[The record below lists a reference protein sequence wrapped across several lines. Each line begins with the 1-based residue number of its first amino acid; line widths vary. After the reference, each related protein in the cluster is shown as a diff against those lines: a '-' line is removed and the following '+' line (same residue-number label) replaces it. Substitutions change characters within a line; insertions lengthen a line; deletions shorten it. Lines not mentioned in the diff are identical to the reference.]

1 MLGAAAGFDGN
12 DPASLTASVPDYL
25 ANLDAGRY
33 TDRPDHTGWS
43 ARLQPEHD
51 GII

>member
-25 ANLDAGRY
+25 ANLDAGRIPIVRIIWDGLRANSLS
-33 TDRPDHTGWS
+33 TTG
-43 ARLQPEHD
+43 
-51 GII
+51 